1 MRISDWSSDV
11 CSSELHVRPENQSA
25 KSTGSGC
32 LRPPLSF
39 LRHAELVSASMAGS
53 RGRHRDSFEGGP
65 WTLKQVQG
73 DKRRKTIFC
82 AKEVACSFPVARTE
96 TLLGR
101 FSSKYSHVGKA
112 CVITCRAR
120 CSRSHQKKT

>member
-53 RGRHRDSFEGGP
+53 RGRHRASFEGGP
-65 WTLKQVQG
+65 WTLKQVPG
-73 DKRRKTIFC
+73 DQRRTPIFC
-82 AKEVACSFPVARTE
+82 AKGVGCSFPVARTE
-96 TLLGR
+96 TLFGR
-101 FSSKYSHVGKA
+101 FDPGVARGEGAARSAGRRAGKEGG
-112 CVITCRAR
+112 
-120 CSRSHQKKT
+120 